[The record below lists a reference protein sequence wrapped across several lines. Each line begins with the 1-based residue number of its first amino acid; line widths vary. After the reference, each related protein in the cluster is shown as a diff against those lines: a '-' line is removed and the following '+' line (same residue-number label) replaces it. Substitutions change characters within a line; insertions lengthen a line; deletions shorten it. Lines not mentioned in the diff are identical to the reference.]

1 MTDNLED
8 RAFTPEREGADSGP
22 QTPRTSASF
31 LDLLSIEDRTALIE
45 RCGKRVLGRRQ
56 VLFTRGE
63 PRSTVFIL
71 RTGLVKL
78 MRQTAAGNE
87 VIITLCGPGE
97 LVGFSGLSKSTAR
110 VASAQVVEAGEAFV
124 IDDRDFR
131 ALLAARPARAL
142 AVSET
147 LRWRMESVAD
157 SLTDV
162 VSEDVPNRI
171 VRLLQRLAAGKG
183 ERRNGEWTLDLRLT
197 HQELANMIGA
207 RRQTVT
213 TAINDLHRDGV
224 LRREQ
229 HRMVI
234 PAIQGK
240 GSGTPRNLFWASM
253 AAGASLLSAD
263 LSLLALA

>member
-1 MTDNLED
+1 MTEILED
-8 RAFTPEREGADSGP
+8 RALSTEMDSADSGR
-22 QTPRTSASF
+22 QMPRTPSSF

-45 RCGKRVLGRRQ
+45 RCGKRALGRRQ

-63 PRSTVFIL
+63 PRSAVFIL
-71 RTGLVKL
+71 RSGMIKL
-78 MRQTAAGNE
+78 MRQTSAGND

-97 LVGFSGLSKSTAR
+97 LVGFSGLSKATAR

-131 ALLAARPARAL
+131 ALMAARPSIAL
-142 AVSET
+142 AVIET
-147 LRWRMESVAD
+147 LRWRMEAVAD

-183 ERRNGEWTLDLRLT
+183 ERRNGEWALDLRLT

-213 TAINDLHRDGV
+213 TAINDLHRVGV
-224 LRREQ
+224 LRRDQ
-229 HRMVI
+229 HRVVV
-234 PAIQGK
+234 PAMN
-240 GSGTPRNLFWASM
+240 S
-253 AAGASLLSAD
+253 
-263 LSLLALA
+263 

>member
-1 MTDNLED
+1 MTDNPEE
-8 RAFTPEREGADSGP
+8 RAFPTEQDGADSGR
-22 QTPRTSASF
+22 QAPRPPSSF

-63 PRSTVFIL
+63 PRATVFIL
-71 RTGLVKL
+71 RTGMIKL
-78 MRQTAAGNE
+78 MRQTTAGND

-97 LVGFSGLSKSTAR
+97 LVGFSGLSKSTTR

-131 ALLAARPARAL
+131 ALMASRPTIAL
-142 AVSET
+142 AVIET

-171 VRLLQRLAAGKG
+171 VRLLQRLAVGKG
-183 ERRNGEWTLDLRLT
+183 ERRNGEWALDLRLT

-224 LRREQ
+224 LRRDQ
-229 HRMVI
+229 HRVVI
-234 PAIQGK
+234 PALNGK
-240 GSGTPRNLFWASM
+240 VG
-253 AAGASLLSAD
+253 AAARSA
-263 LSLLALA
+263 

>member
-8 RAFTPEREGADSGP
+8 RAFPTEQDSADSSR
-22 QTPRTSASF
+22 QTTRAPSSF
-31 LDLLSIEDRTALIE
+31 LDLLSIDDRTALIE

-71 RTGLVKL
+71 RTGMVKL
-78 MRQTAAGNE
+78 MRQTTSGND

-97 LVGFSGLSKSTAR
+97 LVGFSGLSKSTTR

-131 ALLAARPARAL
+131 ALMAARPAIAL
-142 AVSET
+142 AIIES

-183 ERRNGEWTLDLRLT
+183 ERRDGEWALDLRLT

-224 LRREQ
+224 LRRDQ
-229 HRMVI
+229 HRVVV
-234 PAIQGK
+234 PALNGK
-240 GSGTPRNLFWASM
+240 V
-253 AAGASLLSAD
+253 AARTM
-263 LSLLALA
+263 